1 MLTFVSRRVG
11 GFESAQRPEED
22 EEVVSH
28 RVGGFKTHTEFA
40 LAQNYVNRRVGGFE
54 RLGTRRCSR
63 GVVSRFRLALPA

>member
-40 LAQNYVNRRVGGFE
+40 LA
-54 RLGTRRCSR
+54 
-63 GVVSRFRLALPA
+63 